1 MPIELIE
8 ENFCHC
14 SIGKIGIDMVYIR
27 PSSQLTTTQPLKPIS
42 GPQTAADQHQSAG
55 DPIVSEY
62 IPGVHP
68 ERRKK
73 QERRQQKKG
82 ALLETRAG
90 DRRKSDKPFISV
102 SI

>member
-1 MPIELIE
+1 MIRREVSNNKVLVKLVL
-8 ENFCHC
+8 N
-14 SIGKIGIDMVYIR
+14 MVYIR
-27 PSSQLTTTQPLKPIS
+27 PSSQLTTTQPVKPIS
-42 GPQTAADQHQSAG
+42 GSQNAADQHQMAN

-73 QERRQQKKG
+73 QERRQAKKG